1 MFRQARFYL
10 LQYSNFGTSRFAWKW
25 WSSFSFRNKNI
36 FGYKEQNN
44 SWMINAVEIWGKS
57 FLSPLKNHMANC
69 SLHTA
74 FPIMLTQYNIYLPI
88 HMDVLWYQEFK
99 KNFWFC
105 NMYSHLFSG
114 LVSTIFGCFQ
124 VHNCL
129 GLACI

>member
-1 MFRQARFYL
+1 MFLQARFYL

-74 FPIMLTQYNIYLPI
+74 FPIMLTQYNIYLYI
-88 HMDVLWYQEFK
+88 W
-99 KNFWFC
+99 
-105 NMYSHLFSG
+105 MYSDIKNSKRTFDFVICIHTCSQDWFPLF
-114 LVSTIFGCFQ
+114 
-124 VHNCL
+124 
-129 GLACI
+129 LAAFKYITV